1 MLLKN
6 KKLSAKMVLLFV
18 LQVITL
24 AFVFVLLADRQTI
37 FLIKDF
43 VQSLNLSADLQSLLS
58 RGYVALKMMFDLPSC
73 IGVCVFLIQLVCATW
88 TLQAILLQAC
98 PIKVDIEAD
107 KVEKYNDIVD
117 TEKYV
122 KITTYLENHRL
133 LN

>member
-43 VQSLNLSADLQSLLS
+43 VHSLNLSADLQSLLS

-98 PIKVDIEAD
+98 PLQVDIEAD
-107 KVEKYNDIVD
+107 KVEKYHANVD
-117 TEKYV
+117 TEKYI

>member
-117 TEKYV
+117 TDKYV

>member
-6 KKLSAKMVLLFV
+6 KKPSAKMVLLFV

>member
-58 RGYVALKMMFDLPSC
+58 RGYVALKMMFDRPSC

-117 TEKYV
+117 TDKYV